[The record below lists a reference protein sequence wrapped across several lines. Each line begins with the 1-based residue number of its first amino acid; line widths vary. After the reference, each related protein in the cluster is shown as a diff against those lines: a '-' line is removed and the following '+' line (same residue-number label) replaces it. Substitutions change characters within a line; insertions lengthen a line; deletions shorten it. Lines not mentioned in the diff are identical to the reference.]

1 MCVSYLKMSCLLV
14 ISLFNPRP
22 VAFPSICIMIISWML
37 AFYVVLHF
45 FLPIKTHIDHEMV
58 FCCAPILEIRYFLQ
72 CILYQLYQNNV
83 GMNCHHSSFSLRN
96 FSFYSLDVVCCC
108 VVFSLIFCLC
118 FCEFNLMIKSL
129 HIDAIC
135 TGFAVEFEKF
145 EIGAILLLQIWANQT
160 YNHQRIHIKK
170 Y

>member
-1 MCVSYLKMSCLLV
+1 
-14 ISLFNPRP
+14 
-22 VAFPSICIMIISWML
+22 ML

-108 VVFSLIFCLC
+108 VVFSFIFCLC

-129 HIDAIC
+129 HIDAIY
-135 TGFAVEFEKF
+135 TRFVVEFENLRSVPFYYSFFTNLKKSESTF
-145 EIGAILLLQIWANQT
+145 NLQI
-160 YNHQRIHIKK
+160 HINI